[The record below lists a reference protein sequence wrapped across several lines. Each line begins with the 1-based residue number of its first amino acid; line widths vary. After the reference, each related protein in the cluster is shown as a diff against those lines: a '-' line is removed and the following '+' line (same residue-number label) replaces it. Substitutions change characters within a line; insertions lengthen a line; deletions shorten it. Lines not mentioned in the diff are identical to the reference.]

1 MYMSSK
7 LVIEIE
13 GMKFEFV
20 GCFVDVSFERKRKR
34 EDGGLMRK
42 ISVQRVLETRTQ
54 LIQKLTNPSLTPL
67 SLSSLLSLVVI
78 SASFN

>member
-1 MYMSSK
+1 MSSK

-20 GCFVDVSFERKRKR
+20 GCLVDVSFERQRKR

-54 LIQKLTNPSLTPL
+54 LIQKLTNPSLF
-67 SLSSLLSLVVI
+67 LSSLLSPL
-78 SASFN
+78 SSLL